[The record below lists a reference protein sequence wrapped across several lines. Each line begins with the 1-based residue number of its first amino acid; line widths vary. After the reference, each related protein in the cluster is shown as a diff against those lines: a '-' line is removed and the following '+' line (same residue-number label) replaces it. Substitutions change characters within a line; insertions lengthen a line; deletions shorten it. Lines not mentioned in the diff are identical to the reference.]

1 MWIMVVAAGKRIII
15 INLAAQTTLTTMLAA
30 EHYQDLRTD
39 FAMPKQELL
48 EIRRSKISLHH
59 AKSGYNYPSIRLL
72 HTLTKLAGLS
82 TRLYQT
88 VHEGALAFLVVVSP
102 RSDKGETSADR
113 PAYLHGE
120 GRSRGPAVEG
130 AKLRVFL
137 GIHERP

>member
-1 MWIMVVAAGKRIII
+1 MCIIVVAAGKRIII
-15 INLAAQTTLTTMLAA
+15 IKWAAQTTLTTMLVA

-48 EIRRSKISLHH
+48 GIHRSKISLHH
-59 AKSGYNYPSIRLL
+59 AKSGYNYPSIRMP

-82 TRLYQT
+82 TRIYQT

-102 RSDKGETSADR
+102 RSDKRETSADR

-130 AKLRVFL
+130 AKLRPDFPTYD
-137 GIHERP
+137 RR

>member
-30 EHYQDLRTD
+30 EHYQDLRTG

-48 EIRRSKISLHH
+48 EILRSKISLHH

-102 RSDKGETSADR
+102 
-113 PAYLHGE
+113 
-120 GRSRGPAVEG
+120 
-130 AKLRVFL
+130 
-137 GIHERP
+137 